1 MEQTCRWE
9 LAELYE
15 QHSAALWRQVV
26 RMTGDTAVAEDIVQ
40 ETLLRAWRKRS
51 SLDTDPAGLRPWLF
65 RVAHNLV
72 VDDVR
77 SARHRHESVAAA
89 LPERATADRSDAL
102 FDAMVIESALAEL
115 SVDHRAAVVLAYYG
129 GRTVPEIARELDV
142 APGTV
147 KSRLHY
153 GLRALRLALQEKGVT
168 R

>member
-1 MEQTCRWE
+1 MEQTRRWE

-15 QHSAALWRQVV
+15 QHSAALWRHVV
-26 RMTGDTAVAEDIVQ
+26 RLTGNTAVAEDIVQ
-40 ETLLRAWRKRS
+40 ETLLRAWKKRS
-51 SLDTDPAGLRPWLF
+51 SLDAEPGGLRPWLF

-77 SARHRHESVAAA
+77 SARHRHESLTAT

-102 FDAMVIESALAEL
+102 FDAMLIQSALAEL
-115 SVDHRAAVVLAYYG
+115 SPDHRAAVVLAYYG
-129 GRTVPEIARELDV
+129 GRTVPEISRELDV
-142 APGTV
+142 AEGTV

-153 GLRALRLALQEKGVT
+153 GLRALRLVLQEKGVT